1 MGALMGRLLV
11 KRIKMQGFI
20 VFDDYGHRYNEF
32 SDAMS
37 NWLQQGQIKYKEHLV
52 QGIENSADAF
62 IGLLKGE
69 NFGKLVVQVGSDSL

>member
-1 MGALMGRLLV
+1 MGTLLI

-32 SDAMS
+32 SEQMVK
-37 NWLQQGQIKYKEHLV
+37 WLMAGEIKYKEHRVEGL
-52 QGIENSADAF
+52 ENAVEAF

-69 NFGKLVVQVGSDSL
+69 NFGKLVVRVGPDNI